1 MKIRKFALSLA
12 MASVCATLFSASTL
26 AADYTLKVSAPVAPT
41 EKDIIYAWMKAF
53 ESNVEKASGG
63 RIDVQLYPANQ
74 LGQMPAALQGASL
87 GSIEVSLAIIGYI
100 GSLDPRFG
108 VLDAGGLFDNE
119 GHILRTLQDPEVQ
132 GLLSDFGAT
141 ANVETLAVL
150 PSGQGVIVGNRAI
163 GSTADFKGLK
173 VRTGGATPLLNN
185 PLQALGASPVNLPL
199 GEVLPA
205 MQTRAIDSAVLN
217 MSVLNSFQYQDV
229 ATEATYMPGSFTI
242 VGAVVSKDFLQRVG
256 PELAAIVR
264 EQALAAQSVYDD
276 YLEHSAQ
283 EREAIW
289 TGNGGA
295 IRHLDEQQ
303 IEAYQAVTRPV
314 VENIVAQNARI
325 KGAYELLKAA
335 AARNL

>member
-1 MKIRKFALSLA
+1 MKIKMLALSIA
-12 MASVCATLFSASTL
+12 MTAVCGALFSGTTL

-53 ESNVEKASGG
+53 ESNVERASEG
-63 RIDVQLYPANQ
+63 RINVQLYPANQ

-87 GSIEVSLAIIGYI
+87 GSIEVTIAIIGYI
-100 GSLDPRFG
+100 GSLDSRFG

-119 GHILRTLQDPEVQ
+119 GHIIRTLHDPEVQ
-132 GLLSDFGAT
+132 ELLSEFGAS
-141 ANVETLAVL
+141 ANVEALAIL
-150 PSGQGVIVGNRAI
+150 PSGQGVIVGNRSIDSVA
-163 GSTADFKGLK
+163 GFRGLK

-205 MQTRAIDSAVLN
+205 IQTRAIDSAVLN
-217 MSVLNSFQYQDV
+217 MSVLNSFQFQDV

-242 VGAVVSKDFLQRVG
+242 VGAVINKDFLRTIG

-264 EQALAAQSVYDD
+264 EQAIESQSVYNE
-276 YLEHSAQ
+276 YLENSAE

-289 TGNGGA
+289 KNNGGK
-295 IRHLDEQQ
+295 IRHLDDKETQ
-303 IEAYQAVTRPV
+303 AYQAVTKPV
-314 VENIVAQNARI
+314 IENIVSQNAQI
-325 KGAYELLKAA
+325 QNAYELIKAA
-335 AARNL
+335 AARSL